1 MKNKNLALVLVVAAV
16 VVAVM
21 VAQVLVAQAPAP
33 AGQGA
38 PAAGAGRGQAPG
50 GGAPGGGGR
59 GGPGG
64 GGGGGRGGGGAPA
77 APAGPVVRTADGRP
91 DFTGYWNSA
100 TKTNINSGRG
110 GILNPDTGAADGKIP
125 YKPDWEQRAAEE
137 TKSHLYNEPYT
148 HCLPAGVPTNFGI
161 QMGFQ
166 AVQDKNTIAFGWDTA
181 GASRLIYLDN
191 RKHLP
196 ANIKLYQG
204 DSIGKFENDVLTV
217 DTTNLMAGWWD
228 ANGAIH
234 SDQTH
239 VVEKFTFKD
248 SNTIAYE
255 ALVEDPVALTRP
267 MTVTD
272 TFRRNTNVP
281 LGFRGRPGG
290 LFEGHTGYEQ
300 TETACVEGEQDLVK
314 YPVTG
319 GGYAKEGTPGANAPP
334 DAINA
339 GGGGRGGA
347 GGGRGGAP
355 GGGAPGGAPGG
366 GRGGR
371 GGGAPGGAPGGP
383 PPQQ

>member
-1 MKNKNLALVLVVAAV
+1 MKNKYAAFAV
-16 VVAVM
+16 VVVAIAVGVM
-21 VAQVLVAQAPAP
+21 LAQVLVAQAPP

-38 PAAGAGRGQAPG
+38 AAGGGRGQGPG
-50 GGAPGGGGR
+50 GGAPGGGRGGP

-64 GGGGGRGGGGAPA
+64 GGGRGGAGGGAPA
-77 APAGPVVRTADGRP
+77 APAGPVIRTPDGKP
-91 DFTGYWNSA
+91 SFTGYWNSA

-110 GILNPDTGAADGKIP
+110 GILNPDTGATDGKIP
-125 YKPDWEQRAAEE
+125 YKPDWEARAAEE

-191 RKHLP
+191 RKHP
-196 ANIKLYQG
+196 QASVKLYQG
-204 DSIGKFENDVLTV
+204 DSIGKFEGDVLTV
-217 DTTNLMAGWWD
+217 DTANIMAGWWD

-272 TFRRNTNVP
+272 TFRRNTALP
-281 LGFRGRPGG
+281 AGFRGRPTG

-314 YPVTG
+314 YPPAAAASRKKACLDRTHHRM
-319 GGYAKEGTPGANAPP
+319 P
-334 DAINA
+334 
-339 GGGGRGGA
+339 
-347 GGGRGGAP
+347 
-355 GGGAPGGAPGG
+355 
-366 GRGGR
+366 
-371 GGGAPGGAPGGP
+371 
-383 PPQQ
+383 